1 MKNFIILFLVPV
13 KRIIF
18 FITKIIT
25 HFYGGLFWLLN
36 SKEHTNFSL
45 KLDAENLK
53 ATLQNLHNFI
63 KMSTIQIKVENDK
76 NNNQNIIDVS
86 DSIKIIELKN
96 KIIESFISFSR
107 SIKPDKKTYKNIFK
121 TIDLDFK
128 SKWDYRLIPF
138 SILFGTDVNNVY
150 EFGFDQGR
158 LPLLISKYIESHNIE
173 NKRYIGVDF
182 NTRKGILIPESKY
195 IEIHPKR
202 VEDFLPDYKSLE
214 ALNNSI
220 LVASTHEEKSEK
232 FIFDYLDKNN
242 IGPKFIISDEVSKDS
257 PYINF
262 VTKNNYKNTTFIF
275 LDNKNFLEPLIIGL
289 SRKA

>member
-1 MKNFIILFLVPV
+1 MVNSIVKLGKTYEKLHYIIFSSSQKNH
-13 KRIIF
+13 F

-53 ATLQNLHNFI
+53 ATLQNLHNF
-63 KMSTIQIKVENDK
+63 T
-76 NNNQNIIDVS
+76 NIDES
-86 DSIKIIELKN
+86 L
-96 KIIESFISFSR
+96 IESFISFSR

-182 NTRKGILIPESKY
+182 NTRKGVLIPESKY

-202 VEDFLPDYKSLE
+202 VEDFLQ
-214 ALNNSI
+214 
-220 LVASTHEEKSEK
+220 
-232 FIFDYLDKNN
+232 
-242 IGPKFIISDEVSKDS
+242 IINLWKH
-257 PYINF
+257 
-262 VTKNNYKNTTFIF
+262 
-275 LDNKNFLEPLIIGL
+275 LIIQY
-289 SRKA
+289 S

>member
-1 MKNFIILFLVPV
+1 ML
-13 KRIIF
+13 
-18 FITKIIT
+18 
-25 HFYGGLFWLLN
+25 
-36 SKEHTNFSL
+36 
-45 KLDAENLK
+45 
-53 ATLQNLHNFI
+53 
-63 KMSTIQIKVENDK
+63 
-76 NNNQNIIDVS
+76 
-86 DSIKIIELKN
+86 
-96 KIIESFISFSR
+96 SF
-107 SIKPDKKTYKNIFK
+107 
-121 TIDLDFK
+121 
-128 SKWDYRLIPF
+128 
-138 SILFGTDVNNVY
+138 
-150 EFGFDQGR
+150 
-158 LPLLISKYIESHNIE
+158 ISKYIESHNIE

-182 NTRKGILIPESKY
+182 NTRKGVLIPESKY

-262 VTKNNYKNTTFIF
+262 VSKNNYKNTTFIF

>member
-53 ATLQNLHNFI
+53 ATLQNLHNF
-63 KMSTIQIKVENDK
+63 T
-76 NNNQNIIDVS
+76 NIDES
-86 DSIKIIELKN
+86 L
-96 KIIESFISFSR
+96 IESFISFSR

-262 VTKNNYKNTTFIF
+262 VSKNNYKNTTFIF